1 MALDVDGLCP
11 LLQVFDMPTSVKF
24 YREVLGF
31 ELVGNSPIVHSPQG
45 DYFHW
50 AMLRRGSNTLM
61 LNTAYDEGERPPAPD
76 PRSEEHTSELQSQ
89 SNLVCR
95 LLLEKK

>member
-45 DYFHW
+45 D
-50 AMLRRGSNTLM
+50 
-61 LNTAYDEGERPPAPD
+61 
-76 PRSEEHTSELQSQ
+76 
-89 SNLVCR
+89 
-95 LLLEKK
+95 